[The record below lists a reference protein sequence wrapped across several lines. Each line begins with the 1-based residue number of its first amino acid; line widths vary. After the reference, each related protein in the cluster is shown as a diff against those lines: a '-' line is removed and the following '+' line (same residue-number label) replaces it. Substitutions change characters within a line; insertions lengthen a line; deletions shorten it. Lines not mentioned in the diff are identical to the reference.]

1 MMFGDYLRVI
11 VKRKWIVIIVAVL
24 VTLFTYGWAA
34 RKKPVFSSTARIKIQ
49 RLQTFADLFDR
60 RIVSSGDPMRNY
72 IYEIKSHRVLQR
84 AAKAMSADGYPI
96 NSGSLSGRIK
106 TERIEWT
113 DLIDITAKGPSADM
127 AERTCQAVVTG
138 FIEDHDE
145 MISQNAREEY
155 EDIQKSLANTMVNLV
170 QQDAELRE
178 KMGDRALAGAE
189 YDQGKLLATRL
200 TDAIIKLQAL
210 RNEGNYTEAYPEIV
224 AQKKT
229 IVSIKTQLTS
239 ISKSE
244 VEAQSMIRE
253 YDQKKKTLEDMV
265 GYLTKRLEEAR
276 IALTKKNERVIIIEP
291 ASKASEIRTAKAY
304 LTAVGLL
311 MGFMLGIILA
321 FIAENLDPSIRT
333 LAEIEETFHLPILGI
348 VPHFSPY
355 ATEVPVGQLSLWNR
369 IKYSRIVNSAT
380 LIWKAFS
387 PAMSHK
393 KKHDS
398 DTSVKSSMLIVPL
411 SPRAPAT
418 EGYRGIRTNIKLNAG
433 NEKIGAILM
442 TSSGPAEG
450 KSTTIANL
458 AFAFAQA
465 GDKTLLVGANL
476 RRPSLYRTF
485 GLNREPG
492 LSDILSDEISW
503 RETVKDHRDLAIGE
517 KAAENLATSPGA
529 ENLFIITCGGRT
541 IQPAESLSRPVFK
554 AIVREWE
561 AEFDVILIDGTPLLP
576 VPDSIIMGTAI
587 GKVILVY
594 QAGAT
599 LRHSMLRGISLVKNT
614 GAKIPGL
621 VLNDLRASWTVSP
634 DYYHYRRYYGHPEK

>member
-1 MMFGDYLRVI
+1 MFSDYLRVI
-11 VKRKWIVIIVAVL
+11 VKRKWIVLIVAAL

-49 RLQTFADLFDR
+49 RLRTFVDLFDEA
-60 RIVSSGDPMRNY
+60 IVSSGDPLKNY
-72 IYEIKSHRVLQR
+72 IYEITSYRVLER
-84 AAKAMSADGYPI
+84 AAKMMSADGYPTA
-96 NSGSLSGRIK
+96 SGSLSGRIT

-127 AERTCQAVVTG
+127 AERTCQAVVTS
-138 FIEDHDE
+138 FIEDHDAR
-145 MISQNAREEY
+145 ISRNAREEY
-155 EDIQKSLANTMVNLV
+155 ENIKKSLVNTTSNLI

-178 KMGDRALAGAE
+178 KLGDRSLAGAE
-189 YDQGKLLATRL
+189 YDQSKVLGARL
-200 TDAIIKLQAL
+200 TEAIISLEAL

-224 AQKKT
+224 ALKKT
-229 IVSIKTQLTS
+229 IESIKAQLTS

-253 YDQKKKTLEDMV
+253 YDRKKKTLEDMV

-276 IALTKKNERVIIIEP
+276 IALTKKSERVEIIEP
-291 ASKASEIRTAKAY
+291 ASAATEIKTAKAY

-311 MGFMLGIILA
+311 LGIMLGIVLA
-321 FIAENLDPSIRT
+321 FVAENLDPSIRT
-333 LAEIEETFHLPILGI
+333 LTEIEETFHLPILGI

-355 ATEVPVGQLSLWNR
+355 ATEVPVGRQSLWDLIR
-369 IKYSRIVNSAT
+369 YSQIVNSAT
-380 LIWKAFS
+380 LIWRAFS
-387 PAMSHK
+387 PSMSRK
-393 KKHDS
+393 RKHGSDS
-398 DTSVKSSMLIVPL
+398 SAKSSMLIVPL

-418 EGYRGIRTNIKLNAG
+418 EGYRGIRTNIQLSAANGKV
-433 NEKIGAILM
+433 GAVLM
-442 TSSGPAEG
+442 TSSGPGEG

-476 RRPSLYRTF
+476 RRPSIYKTF

-492 LSDILSDEISW
+492 LSEILTGEILW

-517 KAAENLATSPGA
+517 KAVEKLATTPGA
-529 ENLFIITCGGRT
+529 ENLFFITCGGRT
-541 IQPAESLSRPVFK
+541 IQPAECLSLPVLEATVK
-554 AIVREWE
+554 EWE
-561 AEFDVILIDGTPLLP
+561 AEFDIILIDGTPLLP
-576 VPDSIIMGTAI
+576 VPDSVIMSAAI

-594 QAGAT
+594 QAGST
-599 LRHSMLRGISLVKNT
+599 QRHSMLRAISLVENA